1 MSIYKS
7 ISLIMRNTFLITTLF
22 LTAFAGNAQEKAAS
36 LILKETFG
44 SDPYNKMAYH
54 DGVLLV
60 SGLTGVGS
68 GDKSGT
74 IDVLRYS
81 DKGFDLLSQAPL
93 ISPKDDLPYWSILGL
108 SYVNGYWVILAES
121 AFGNYLTSATLTNEK
136 LTIVSELRVGIS
148 NPMAQL
154 VSGNS
159 GNLYVVSGDWS
170 SVDPKSGMSVI
181 HFNIEDNGAIKH
193 NSAVNFGIRPNEPD
207 YRVHFSVS
215 YDNHALY
222 LTSNQDDTPAGLY
235 KLPLADD
242 GSPQAVVEL
251 TLKNAK
257 SKYYVSKMSGDL
269 WLLSY
274 ENWGFQVAQL
284 KGDALQVIFEHES
297 NSWYNALEVKGN
309 LIFGLDTFGDVDV
322 FQIGH
327 DKTISHRFS
336 LTPSDYGFNR
346 DMLIADDTLFITQGS
361 EGISAL
367 KIEDNTTLTNLHS
380 FSQSGVIGDIAMHGN
395 ELAVAT
401 FNHNLYFWGMGDT
414 DPASLNTTY
423 HGGYSVQGVVW
434 EGDEMVINDSAQ
446 LESHLVENLKNN
458 INVGTRHGSLGSQ
471 GSDGQII
478 KLKNGYAAVAFGQLS
493 FIDESKNIM
502 STITSPLGS
511 YTDKVGMVAS
521 EHVLFVP
528 MGYPSEVAVYDTSD
542 LSNVT
547 ELTRIKRNY
556 AIYSNVAVKDNYLYI
571 PVALENGRFAIT
583 PYNISNPAE
592 PVELP
597 SVEVGRSTATATLH
611 IDGNYLIAIGSQG
624 ALLDISVP
632 EKPAMVDENLD
643 ISTNGIGAGFE
654 NDLFTVPMNSAG
666 RLQRSCINFAPQQGD
681 LTLNLDEDGQTMTA
695 LSPSDN
701 ENDSVTFSILDEPTK
716 GTVTI
721 QDNISLSYVGAGNAN
736 GTDTAKLLVTDA
748 HGGASEFNLTIN
760 IKPINDAPLF
770 NDQPVTLLVGLG
782 QTKRVAL
789 DVTDVDGDK
798 LTFEITDQATLGSA
812 DVDSQG
818 VVTYAPNTSTAGTD
832 SFVVMV
838 SDAVGVTARKKVN
851 VTIST
856 QPVATTPIATG
867 NSNDS
872 SGGTVSWFYLVGLL
886 LVGMQR
892 RYTL

>member
-1 MSIYKS
+1 
-7 ISLIMRNTFLITTLF
+7 MRNTFLITTLF
-22 LTAFAGNAQEKAAS
+22 LIAFAGNAQEKAAS

-44 SDPYNKMAYH
+44 SDPYHKMAYH

-60 SGLTGVGS
+60 SGLAREGGS
-68 GDKSGT
+68 DVKSGT

-81 DKGFDLLSQAPL
+81 DKGFDLISQMPL
-93 ISPKDDLPYWSILGL
+93 ISPKEGFSYQGILGL
-108 SYVNGYWVILAES
+108 SYVNGYWVILAENS
-121 AFGNYLTSATLTNEK
+121 VGSHLVSATLKNGKLFIVNE
-136 LTIVSELRVGIS
+136 LSDFIFNRH
-148 NPMAQL
+148 AQL
-154 VSGNS
+154 VSGNR
-159 GNLYVVSGDWS
+159 GNLYVVSDDWV
-170 SVDPKSGMSVI
+170 SVEPVNPIDELSVI

-193 NSAVNFGIRPNEPD
+193 NSAVNFGIRSNKPYGSD
-207 YRVHFSVS
+207 RFSVS
-215 YDNHALY
+215 YDNQALY
-222 LTSNQDDTPAGLY
+222 LSSNEDDTPAGLY

-242 GSPQAVVEL
+242 GSPQAAVEL

-257 SKYYVSKMSGDL
+257 SDYRLSKMSGDL
-269 WLLSY
+269 WLLSDHM
-274 ENWGFQVAQL
+274 WGFQVAQL
-284 KGDALQVIFEHES
+284 KGNALQVIFEHES
-297 NSWYNALEVKGN
+297 ASYSALEVKGN
-309 LIFGLDTFGDVDV
+309 LIFGLDTFGDVDI

-327 DKTISHRFS
+327 DKTISHRFTS
-336 LTPSDYGFNR
+336 TLSDYGFNR
-346 DMLIADDTLFITQGS
+346 DMLIVDDTLFITQGL
-361 EGISAL
+361 EGISSL

-380 FSQSGVIGDIAMHGN
+380 FSQSGVVRDIAMQGN
-395 ELAVAT
+395 ELAVAA
-401 FNHNLYFWGMGDT
+401 FERMYFWDVGDT
-414 DPASLNTTY
+414 DSASLNATYNATY
-423 HGGYSVQGVVW
+423 HGGYSLKGVVW
-434 EGDEMVINDSAQ
+434 ERGEMVINDGAH

-471 GSDGQII
+471 GRYGQII
-478 KLKNGYAAVAFGQLS
+478 KLKNGYAAATYGQLS
-493 FIDESKNIM
+493 FIDESKNIV

-511 YTDKVGMVAS
+511 YTEVGMVAS
-521 EHVLFVP
+521 EHVLFVST
-528 MGYPSEVAVYDTSD
+528 GYPSEVAVYDTSD

-547 ELTRIKRNY
+547 ELTRIKRNNT
-556 AIYSNVAVKDNYLYI
+556 IYGNVAVKGNYLYV
-571 PVALENGRFAIT
+571 PVALENGRFLIT

-597 SVEVGRSTATATLH
+597 SVEVGSTTYAATLH
-611 IDGNYLIAIGSQG
+611 IDGNYLIVVGFVGS
-624 ALLDISVP
+624 LLDISVP
-632 EKPAMVDENLD
+632 EKPALVDENFD

-654 NDLFTVPMNSAG
+654 NNLFTVPMNSAG
-666 RLQRSCINFAPQQGD
+666 RLQRSQINFAPKQGD

-721 QDNISLSYVGAGNAN
+721 QDNTTLSYVGAGNAN

-838 SDAVGVTARKKVN
+838 SDAVGVTASKKVN

-856 QPVATTPIATG
+856 QPIATDATG

-872 SGGTVSWFYLVGLL
+872 SGGTVSWFYLLGLL

>member
-36 LILKETFG
+36 LILKEAFG
-44 SDPYNKMAYH
+44 SDPYHKMAYH

-60 SGLTGVGS
+60 SGLAGAGS
-68 GDKSGT
+68 DDKSGT
-74 IDVLRYS
+74 IDVLRYG
-81 DKGFDLLSQAPL
+81 DKGFDLISQTPL
-93 ISPKDDLPYWSILGL
+93 ISPKEDFPYRSILDL
-108 SYVNGYWVILAES
+108 SYVNGYWMMLAGNS
-121 AFGNYLTSATLTNEK
+121 FGIHLVSATLKNGNLFIVNE
-136 LTIVSELRVGIS
+136 LSANGFS
-148 NPMAQL
+148 SQAQL
-154 VSGNS
+154 VSGNR

-170 SVDPKSGMSVI
+170 PVDPKGGMSVI
-181 HFNIEDNGAIKH
+181 HFNIDDNGVIKH
-193 NSAVNFGIRPNEPD
+193 NSTVNFDIRPNEPD
-207 YRVHFSVS
+207 HSDSFSVS

-222 LTSNQDDTPAGLY
+222 LTSSNQDDTPAGLY

-242 GSPQAVVEL
+242 GSLQAAVEL

-257 SKYYVSKMSGDL
+257 SRYHLSKMSGDL
-269 WLLSY
+269 WLLSDHM
-274 ENWGFQVAQL
+274 WGFQVAQL
-284 KGDALQVIFEHES
+284 KGNALQVIFEHES
-297 NSWYNALEVKGN
+297 SSYYSALEVKGN
-309 LIFGLDTFGDVDV
+309 LIFGLDTYGDVDI

-327 DKTISHRFS
+327 DKTISHRFTS
-336 LTPSDYGFNR
+336 RILDSGFNR
-346 DMLIADDTLFITQGS
+346 DMHIADDTLFITQGF
-361 EGISAL
+361 EGISSL
-367 KIEDNTTLTNLHS
+367 KIEDNTTLTNLHH
-380 FSQSGVIGDIAMHGN
+380 FSQSGVVGDIAMQGN
-395 ELAVAT
+395 ELAVAA
-401 FNHNLYFWGMGDT
+401 FGRMYFWGVGDT
-414 DPASLNTTY
+414 DPASLNATY
-423 HGGYSVQGVVW
+423 DGGYSLKGVVW
-434 EGDEMVINDSAQ
+434 EDDEVVINHSAE

-458 INVGTRHGSLGSQ
+458 INVGTRHGSLGGQ
-471 GSDGQII
+471 GRDGQII
-478 KLKNGYAAVAFGQLS
+478 KLKNGYAAAAHGQLS
-493 FIDESKNIM
+493 FIDESKNII
-502 STITSPLGS
+502 STIEIELISAF
-511 YTDKVGMVAS
+511 YTLGMVAS
-521 EHVLFVP
+521 EHVLFVST
-528 MGYPSEVAVYDTSD
+528 GLPSEVIVYDTSD

-547 ELTRIKRNY
+547 ELTRIKRNNN
-556 AIYSNVAVKDNYLYI
+556 IYGNVAVKGNYLYI
-571 PVALENGRFAIT
+571 PVVLENGRFAIT

-592 PVELP
+592 PVVLP
-597 SVEVGRSTATATLH
+597 SVEVGRSTGDATLH
-611 IDGNYLIAIGSQG
+611 IDGNYLIAIGSHG

-632 EKPAMVDENLD
+632 EKPALVDENLE
-643 ISTNGIGAGFE
+643 INTNGIGAGFE

-666 RLQRSCINFAPQQGD
+666 RLQRSYINFAPKQGD

-721 QDNISLSYVGAGNAN
+721 QDNTSLSYVGAGNAN

-760 IKPINDAPLF
+760 IKPVNDAPLF

-789 DVTDVDGDK
+789 DVADVDGDK

-812 DVDSQG
+812 DVDSLG

-838 SDAVGVTARKKVN
+838 SDAVGVTASKKVN

-856 QPVATTPIATG
+856 QPVSTDATG

-872 SGGTVSWFYLVGLL
+872 SGGTVSWFYLLGLL

>member
-1 MSIYKS
+1 
-7 ISLIMRNTFLITTLF
+7 MRNTFLITSLF
-22 LTAFAGNAQEKAAS
+22 LIAFAGNAQEKAAS
-36 LILKETFG
+36 LILKEAFG
-44 SDPYNKMAYH
+44 SDPYHKMAYH

-60 SGLTGVGS
+60 SGLTDARSDDTS
-68 GDKSGT
+68 GN

-81 DKGFDLLSQAPL
+81 DKGFDLISQTPL
-93 ISPKDDLPYWSILGL
+93 ISSLRDNSLYWSILDL
-108 SYVNGYWVILAES
+108 SYVNGYWMILAVNNFGIHLVS
-121 AFGNYLTSATLTNEK
+121 ASLTNEK
-136 LTIVSELRVGIS
+136 LTIVNELRVHGA
-148 NPMAQL
+148 NRKAQL
-154 VSGNS
+154 VSGNQ
-159 GNLYVVSGDWS
+159 GNLYVVSSKWA
-170 SVDPKSGMSVI
+170 SVEPENPRDGLSVV

-193 NSAVNFGIRPNEPD
+193 NSVVNFGIRPNKPYD
-207 YRVHFSVS
+207 SYSVS

-222 LTSNQDDTPAGLY
+222 LTSNQYGTPAGLY

-242 GSPQAVVEL
+242 GSPQAAVEL

-257 SKYYVSKMSGDL
+257 STYHLSKMSGDL

-297 NSWYNALEVKGN
+297 NSWYSALEVKGN
-309 LIFGLDTFGDVDV
+309 LIFGLDTFGEMDA
-322 FQIGH
+322 FQIGR
-327 DKTISHRFS
+327 DKTISHRFTS
-336 LTPSDYGFNR
+336 RVLDSGFNR
-346 DMLIADDTLFITQGS
+346 DMLIVDDTLFITQGL
-361 EGISAL
+361 EGISSL

-380 FSQSGVIGDIAMHGN
+380 FSQSGVIEDIAMQGN
-395 ELAVAT
+395 ELAVAA
-401 FNHNLYFWGMGDT
+401 FNSNLYFWGMGDT
-414 DPASLNTTY
+414 DPASLNATY
-423 HGGYSVQGVVW
+423 HGGYSLQGVVW
-434 EGDEMVINDSAQ
+434 EGDEIVINNSAH

-458 INVGTRHGSLGSQ
+458 INVGTRHGSMGDQGTGGSD
-471 GSDGQII
+471 GDGQII
-478 KLKNGYAAVAFGQLS
+478 KLKNGYAVTVFGLVS

-502 STITSPLGS
+502 STIETELISVF
-511 YTDKVGMVAS
+511 YTQEMVAY
-521 EHVLFVP
+521 EHLLFIS
-528 MGYPSEVAVYDTSD
+528 MGLPREVIVYDTSD

-547 ELTRIKRNY
+547 ELTRIAPRGK
-556 AIYSNVAVKDNYLYI
+556 IYGNVAVKDNYLYI

-597 SVEVGRSTATATLH
+597 SVEVGRSSDAATLH

-632 EKPAMVDENLD
+632 EKPALVDENFD

-654 NDLFTVPMNSAG
+654 NDLFTVTINSAG
-666 RLQRSCINFAPQQGD
+666 RLQRSQINFAPKQGD

-721 QDNISLSYVGAGNAN
+721 QDNTTLSYIGAGNAN

-838 SDAVGVTARKKVN
+838 SDAVGVTASKKVN

-856 QPVATTPIATG
+856 QPVSTDATG
-867 NSNDS
+867 SSNDS